1 MRIAELAE
9 LTGVTPRRLRHFEA
23 RGLLSPARDERGWRD
38 YDHHDR
44 QRVDQ
49 INQLV
54 RAGIPTDLAL
64 HLLDTRQRGAAEA
77 LPPGKGYGGDA
88 LVRATVSDELL
99 ADILAFY
106 RQIDRRA
113 RCLAHNRDA
122 LAAWLN
128 EHGVHDFDTD

>member
-54 RAGIPTDLAL
+54 SAGIPTDLAL
-64 HLLDTRQRGAAEA
+64 HLLDRQGGAAEG
-77 LPPGKGYGGDA
+77 LPPGHGGDA
-88 LVRATVSDELL
+88 LVRTTVSDELL

-106 RQIDRRA
+106 RQIDSRA

-128 EHGVHDFDTD
+128 EHGVHDFNTD